1 MPADPPLTPATRRL
15 LDRFRRQRDAAD
27 QYLDELDATAQDLA
41 RSLIAEGLTMRAAAP
56 LMSAE
61 DFPVTHMMIAY
72 ARDGGRSRKPWR
84 GRRRKGG
91 ARV

>member
-1 MPADPPLTPATRRL
+1 MPDDSQLTPAARKL
-15 LDRFRRQRDAAD
+15 LDRFRRQRAQADAA
-27 QYLDELDATAQDLA
+27 LDTLDATAHQLA
-41 RSLIAEGLTMRAAAP
+41 RVLLADGLTMRQAAP

-61 DFPVTHMMIAY
+61 DFPVTHMMVAY

-91 ARV
+91 AHG